1 MTEPAD
7 TTQAIHFVHIDGVDV
22 TVDGAAISV
31 AGDAHAEAVHHL
43 ARQHAQPLGH
53 AVQAVATDSNGHM
66 RITVNP
72 DGSTTNVTPIT
83 EAEAAEL
90 RRLHRPTSLH
100 VIEDPSPAEDETTSP
115 WSTTAI
121 GTPGTDVAAVA
132 EAPIHVA
139 PDAPRHARKSFLS
152 AEPIAQPA
160 RQGWRGALNRAGLR
174 LEPGAA
180 ELEWRQDVQAVS
192 QHWPGARTIAIAN
205 EKGGSGKTPTAVMI
219 SAVFAR
225 YGGAGILAWDNNET
239 RGSMD
244 KRTQHANHD
253 STVVDMLP
261 QVQHLL
267 SPSASA
273 ADLSAYTHHQPT
285 DKFDVLHSDT
295 ALLGQHQM
303 TGEDV
308 HAIHRATSRYYRL
321 LVMDSG
327 NNREAGNW
335 LAMLEL
341 ADSLVIPC
349 TDVEDSAETGA
360 LIIDALHAQAT
371 SHGLNLAKNAVAIV
385 SQKTDSKE
393 GRAEAQRIRDGWA
406 GLVRDV
412 VAIPYDPALRSGII
426 HFDALHARTQRAWL
440 RAAAAVARGL

>member
-1 MTEPAD
+1 MTEQTD
-7 TTQAIHFVHIDGVDV
+7 TEATIHFVDIDDDAV
-22 TVDGAAISV
+22 TVDGTEISV
-31 AGDAHAEAVHHL
+31 GGDPHAEAVHHL
-43 ARQHAQPLGH
+43 ARKHAQRLGH
-53 AVQAVATDSNGHM
+53 AVQVIATDMNGHM
-66 RITVNP
+66 RISVNP
-72 DGSTTNVTPIT
+72 DGSTSNVTPISEE
-83 EAEAAEL
+83 EAREL
-90 RRLHRPTSLH
+90 QRLHRPKALH
-100 VIEDPSPAEDETTSP
+100 VINDAAGDEPDAEPTPSSP
-115 WSTTAI
+115 WATTAI
-121 GTPGTDVAAVA
+121 SAQT
-132 EAPIHVA
+132 PIHVA

-174 LEPGAA
+174 LDPGAT

-244 KRTQHANHD
+244 KRTQHANHE

-261 QVQHLL
+261 RVEHLL

-273 ADLSAYTHHQPT
+273 ADLATYTHHQPT

-303 TGEDV
+303 TGQDV

-371 SHGLNLAKNAVAIV
+371 THGLSLAKNAVAIV

-393 GRAEAQRIRDGWA
+393 GRAEAQRIREGWT
-406 GLVRDV
+406 GLVREV
-412 VAIPYDPALRSGII
+412 VPIPYDPALRSGII
-426 HFDALHARTQRAWL
+426 HFDALQARTQRAWL

>member
-1 MTEPAD
+1 MTEQTD
-7 TTQAIHFVHIDGVDV
+7 TPTTIHFVHIDGDTV
-22 TVDGAAISV
+22 TVDGATIATG
-31 AGDAHAEAVHHL
+31 GDAHASAVHHL
-43 ARQHAQPLGH
+43 AREHAQPLGR
-53 AVQAVATDSNGHM
+53 AVEAVAGDLNGHM
-66 RITVNP
+66 RISVNP
-72 DGSTTNVTPIT
+72 DGSTSNVTPISD
-83 EAEAAEL
+83 AEAHEL
-90 RRLHRPTSLH
+90 QRLHRPHPLH
-100 VIEDPSPAEDETTSP
+100 VIGEEDQAEAKEDKTPASP
-115 WSTTAI
+115 WATHAI
-121 GTPGTDVAAVA
+121 DTQ
-132 EAPIHVA
+132 APIHIA

-174 LEPGAA
+174 LEPGTE

-244 KRTQHANHD
+244 KRTQHANHEA
-253 STVVDMLP
+253 TVVNMLP

-273 ADLSAYTHHQPT
+273 ADLATYTHHQPS
-285 DKFDVLHSDT
+285 DKYDVLHSDT

-303 TGEDV
+303 TGQDV
-308 HAIHRATSRYYRL
+308 HDIHRATSRYYRL

-371 SHGLNLAKNAVAIV
+371 THGLKLAKNAVAIV

-393 GRAEAQRIRDGWA
+393 GRAEAQRINEGWT
-406 GLVRDV
+406 GLVREV

-426 HFDALHARTQRAWL
+426 HFDALQSRTQRAWL